1 MKRFLLIGL
10 FAAAMFSLDVQA
22 QDCEYIVGAKYNFNE
37 NALALLTPA
46 KLDYYCRF
54 SRNNFYVV
62 NEVPQGA
69 TVYSISVVKNNKTQ
83 ENLTTDFVV
92 ILDSLSYYLYNFS
105 HYQSI
110 KPGETVYFSTPNSE
124 YPYLALRSYID
135 ARNMTGEPDMSLD
148 DPERN
153 QNR

>member
-10 FAAAMFSLDVQA
+10 FAAAMFSFDVQA
-22 QDCEYIVGAKYNFNE
+22 QDCEYIVGGKYNYNE
-37 NALALLTPA
+37 NIMSLMTPA
-46 KLDYYCRF
+46 KLDWYCRF

-69 TVYSISVVKNNKTQ
+69 TVYSISVVKNIKTQ

-92 ILDSLSYYLYNFS
+92 NLDSLSYYVYDFGK
-105 HYQSI
+105 YQGRNQ
-110 KPGETVYFSTPNSE
+110 GETVYFSTPNSE
-124 YPYLALRSYID
+124 YPYLAVRSYLD
-135 ARNMTGEPDMSLD
+135 AMNMTGEPDMSLD
-148 DPERN
+148 DPNRN